1 MYKQLEQRG
10 MDSPPVNVSTLRD
23 MKEAREPIACLTAYD
38 ASFAQ
43 IVDMA
48 GTDVVLV
55 GDSLGMVVQGRDN
68 TLAVSVTDIVYHS
81 TLVRRAEPRA
91 LVVADMPFL
100 SYQVS
105 PAEAVANAGRIVK
118 EGGAQAVKLEGGRE
132 FLHAVGALCDASI
145 PVMGHLGLTP
155 QSIHR
160 FGGYRVQGRGED
172 ARKRMIEDAALLER
186 AGCFA
191 LVLEGIPFDLA
202 GEITESLA
210 IPTIGIG
217 AGPRC
222 DGQVLVF
229 HDLLGIENQLH
240 PRFVKRYAN
249 LNDVMID
256 AISAF
261 RAEVQSGAFPDLEHS
276 YGTDEGRTSR
286 ADRRDD

>member
-1 MYKQLEQRG
+1 MT
-10 MDSPPVNVSTLRD
+10 PTAVNVPALLA
-23 MKEAREPIACLTAYD
+23 MKRRGEKITMVTAYD
-38 ASFAQ
+38 YHSARVCDAAQ
-43 IVDMA
+43 VD
-48 GTDVVLV
+48 VLLV
-55 GDSLGMVVQGRDN
+55 GDTLGMVVQGREN
-68 TLAVSVTDIVYHS
+68 TLAVTVDDVVYHTS
-81 TLVRRAEPRA
+81 LVRRADPRA
-91 LVVADMPFL
+91 LVVGDMPFL

-105 PAEAVANAGRIVK
+105 TQAAVENAGRLVK

-132 FLHAVGALCDASI
+132 SLNAVGAIIDAGM
-145 PVMGHLGLTP
+145 PVMGHVGLTP

-160 FGGYRVQGRGED
+160 FGGYRVQGKDAGARARILED
-172 ARKRMIEDAALLER
+172 ARLLER

-191 LVLEGIPFDLA
+191 LVPEAMPFDLA

-249 LNDVMID
+249 LNDVMIE
-256 AISAF
+256 AIAEF
-261 RAEVQSGAFPDLEHS
+261 RREVRSGAFPDLEHS
-276 YGTDEGRTSR
+276 YGVDEGRSPR
-286 ADRRDD
+286 ADRHDD

>member
-1 MYKQLEQRG
+1 MTPSAMTVPALVAMKRRG
-10 MDSPPVNVSTLRD
+10 EKITMV
-23 MKEAREPIACLTAYD
+23 TAYD
-38 ASFAQ
+38 YHSARVCDAAEVEA
-43 IVDMA
+43 I
-48 GTDVVLV
+48 LI
-55 GDSLGMVVQGRDN
+55 GDSLGMVIQGRDN
-68 TLAVSVTDIVYHS
+68 TLAVTVEDVVYHTS
-81 TLVRRAEPRA
+81 LVRRAGPRA

-105 PAEAVANAGRIVK
+105 TSEAVANAGRLVK
-118 EGGAQAVKLEGGRE
+118 DGGAQAVKLEGGRE
-132 FLHAVGALCDASI
+132 FLNTVGALSDASI
-145 PVMGHLGLTP
+145 PVMGHVGLTP

-160 FGGYRVQGRGED
+160 FGGYRVQGRGDD
-172 ARKRMIEDAALLER
+172 ARKRILEDAQLLER

-191 LVLEGIPFDLA
+191 LVLEGIPFELA
-202 GEITESLA
+202 GEITESLS

-240 PRFVKRYAN
+240 PRFVKQYAS

-256 AISAF
+256 AIAKF
-261 RAEVQSGAFPDLEHS
+261 RSEVRSGAFPDLEHS
-276 YGTDEGRTSR
+276 YGADEGRRPR

>member
-1 MYKQLEQRG
+1 MTPSAMTVPSL
-10 MDSPPVNVSTLRD
+10 VA
-23 MKEAREPIACLTAYD
+23 MKRRREKITMVTAYD
-38 ASFAQ
+38 YHSARVCDA
-43 IVDMA
+43 A
-48 GTDVVLV
+48 GVEVLLV
-55 GDSLGMVVQGRDN
+55 GDSLGMVVQGRAN
-68 TLAVSVTDIVYHS
+68 TLAVTVDDIVYHT
-81 TLVRRAEPRA
+81 TLVRRADPKA

-105 PAEAVANAGRIVK
+105 PPEAVANAGKLVK

-172 ARKRMIEDAALLER
+172 ARKRLLEDAALLER

-191 LVLEGIPFDLA
+191 LVLEGIPFELA
-202 GEITESLA
+202 GEITESLT

-229 HDLLGIENQLH
+229 HDILGIENDLH

-249 LNDVMID
+249 IGDVMIE

-261 RAEVQSGAFPDLEHS
+261 RAEVRSGAFPDLEHS
-276 YGTDEGRTSR
+276 YGADEGRPPR

>member
-1 MYKQLEQRG
+1 MNPSAMTVPALLAMKRRG
-10 MDSPPVNVSTLRD
+10 EKITMV
-23 MKEAREPIACLTAYD
+23 TAYD
-38 ASFAQ
+38 HHSARVCDAAG
-43 IVDMA
+43 VD
-48 GTDVVLV
+48 VLLV
-55 GDSLGMVVQGRDN
+55 GDSLGMVVQGREN
-68 TLAVSVTDIVYHS
+68 TLGVTVNDIVYHTS
-81 TLVRRAEPRA
+81 LVRRADPHA

-105 PAEAVANAGRIVK
+105 PSEAVANAGRMVK

-132 FLHAVGALCDASI
+132 FLNAVGAITDASI

-160 FGGYRVQGRGED
+160 FGGYRVQGRNSD
-172 ARKRMIEDAALLER
+172 ARKRMIEDAGLLER
-186 AGCFA
+186 AGCFS

-202 GEITESLA
+202 GEITDSLS

-229 HDLLGIENQLH
+229 HDLLGIETGMQ

-249 LNDVMID
+249 LSEVMID
-256 AISAF
+256 AIAAF
-261 RAEVQSGAFPDLEHS
+261 KREVRSGAFPDLEHS
-276 YGTDEGRTSR
+276 YGVDEGRAPR